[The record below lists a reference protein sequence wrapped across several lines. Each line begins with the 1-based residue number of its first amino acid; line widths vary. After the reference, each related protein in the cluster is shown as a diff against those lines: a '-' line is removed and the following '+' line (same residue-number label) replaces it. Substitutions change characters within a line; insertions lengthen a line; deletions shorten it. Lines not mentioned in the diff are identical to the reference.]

1 MAVAEDKLRPVVPE
15 DLHPSLQDLLRAC
28 FEPEPEQRPSF
39 AMIVQH
45 LGRLVPELAALEAGT
60 GGGGANVFGR
70 FFNKAAAAV
79 Q

>member
-1 MAVAEDKLRPVVPE
+1 MAEDKLRPTVP
-15 DLHPSLQDLLRAC
+15 DGLHPSLQDLLRAC

-45 LGRLVPELAALEAGT
+45 LGRLVPELAALEAEA
-60 GGGGANVFGR
+60 GGGNKIFGR
-70 FFNKAAAAV
+70 LFSKAAAAV